1 MLTTILR
8 TVMIY
13 FFLILVMRL
22 MGRRQIGQL
31 QPGELVITIMISEI
45 ATIPIDKTEDSVA
58 EPVAAIAILV
68 LLEIVVSMISLKS
81 IKIRQAMQGNSL
93 IVIRN
98 GQVDVKQM
106 RKMRYT
112 MDDLLE
118 ALRQNDVFNINE
130 VQYAI
135 AETDGSLSVLLKPEN
150 RPLTI
155 GDTDKKPSKESMPFV
170 IISDGRII
178 KSAFQDCGM
187 TKEKLDKILKSKK
200 LRAKD
205 VLLMTADENGNIDI
219 MKNN

>member
-1 MLTTILR
+1 
-8 TVMIY
+8 MIY